1 MIPGISE
8 VNFQAIDGKQ
18 VATLHQATVTFV
30 DMGERTIETQVRI
43 DGDITPNFEGWEL
56 EYKNE
61 RFVLPI
67 RDPQAAKD
75 NTTRNSLV
83 DLTFRSWV
91 VEELKRYF
99 FFTTDP
105 QATSTAVPDQYQAS
119 VKVNLSNFV
128 QIFARV
134 LNYYWPN
141 SEITIDLSQVAP
153 PTAEPVFEI
162 DHLKVWDVLTR
173 FHEIY
178 GVRWYFQPVA
188 IQGGYRYVIKVG
200 YDAPTINDHVFEYGY
215 DGGLMRFERQ
225 VQDEN
230 ITNVLLGRGGEK
242 NLPYRYFKKSLEDSG
257 HTWTGDPDAIPE
269 LQNIYFDRLHDVN
282 FRWYVRGWMW
292 NGHRDRSGDEAWDPG
307 HTFPYYTDRGI
318 LPSSPYYISSSSPY
332 YWAFY
337 KGRYIDE
344 NFNPVEY
351 VGDEFTVQ
359 TNPQAI
365 IPKNGSSIKKYGE
378 HWGVLDDDDSVFP
391 TLQGSLV
398 NDILKVSPIN
408 NDDRTEAAEDAA
420 RITNIDDLSVSLFY
434 NLHNEFD
441 ILSDPFTIPSGWR
454 GAIWYRPFS
463 ATPAGGATYN
473 TDDSIV
479 TVVPA
484 NNPEGESG
492 GDAPT
497 KNADGEYVIQN
508 IPAGQWR
515 VRLQLVVD
523 ADPSTAVGTF
533 GIESVKL
540 YLTRVQ
546 TDAWKPTFEV
556 WIRNIWNTHYQ
567 DAAHRY
573 ETEQE
578 YAERVW
584 LPILGNHLGNEAALI
599 FCTGPMSGV
608 SDYEFKL
615 AALPEY
621 DPSVT
626 EWGSGNQSEWKL
638 TLYKSDAELEATG
651 LFIPNAQVK
660 PQVYPGRINFPIGDE
675 YYFIGIDMPFQ
686 YVYDAEVRLNT
697 NKSGQLESFSDIAP
711 TWVIGMDKVR
721 VHTQEQ
727 ADRYGILADRLK
739 AGMLLKITDPRFA
752 PGNDPLELYAQ
763 SVTYRWQEPS
773 DQSPYIVPDVE
784 VVLSDKVIP
793 QLSTVGQLQG
803 DVRMIKADYIRADQ
817 VEEVIRRLASTL
829 FLKKTGEEDTSESP
843 TRFASRLTSKDF
855 VAGGVGGSGWGLYR
869 NNSEA
874 IASNPVQEGKVVE
887 GKAVMEVDNLIVRDK
902 LTVNTFVVNQITAQG
917 GKEVLSAARI
927 EVSQVIKL
935 EGEPYRCYF
944 DQKQGSIANLF
955 RVGDIALCQRY
966 GPDWSDEE
974 RYEYYRM
981 IVSKVGLDYIELDPS
996 TSDDS
1001 EQEPSEPAVGDVIV
1015 QFGHCAYGE
1024 TPADP
1029 ARQSVI
1035 IRDVIGGGYEQM
1047 ISGLT
1052 AEENPEEG
1060 GWMYSVGTEYFF
1072 AGRQPG
1078 RNGGRPTFFI
1088 GSKDANGLGQFMEYD
1103 GQQLTIRGK
1112 LSVNSPTEEVLK
1124 AGSTTIDGDLIQTGE
1139 IVLGQALNGVFST
1152 YAGVSGKYNEDIA
1165 AWYGGDK
1172 IPIVDSAGHR
1182 IAANANKR
1190 YAKSLFRF
1198 DGSGYLAGGGIF
1210 WNENGYG
1217 GIPGITW
1224 DASGITIATT
1234 VKLPGGQQSLVEAV
1248 RELNQMF
1255 TLENTG
1261 TDANP
1266 VYRIKANYGLYSDS
1280 FITACGIGQPGGGG
1294 GGGSTVS
1301 WVQRY
1306 PSTGER
1312 IATITIDGSSIDV
1325 YAPRGGSDAS
1335 LDVNTDDAT
1344 ITVGSNSATFYKKA
1358 KVDSLL
1364 SGYATVGSLNNYIGK
1379 VSGATAGNIA
1389 IFASGGGLADSGI
1402 HNSALAL
1409 LPSNNQFTGK
1419 NTFTQSIWTHGV
1431 VLTDYSDAIYGR
1443 TGAEDY
1449 VPIFRIYTNIADPE
1463 HKGDLNFGIDPGEGG
1478 TATHDVSF
1486 IGASIYFRNKHWSDT
1501 NATLLALQDSAISA
1515 YRNIEPG
1522 SDGTLNLGASSL
1534 MWNNA
1539 HIKRWYPKPND
1550 TNIYV
1555 EYDSSTNSFHFHGN
1569 ILADGYITALNYNGN
1584 PNV

>member
-8 VNFQAIDGKQ
+8 VNFQTIDGKQ
-18 VATLHQATVTFV
+18 VATLHQATVTLV

-56 EYKNE
+56 YYKNE

-105 QATSTAVPDQYQAS
+105 KATSTAVPDQYQAS
-119 VKVNLSNFV
+119 VKVKLSDFI

-141 SEITIDLSQVAP
+141 HEITIEYNAAGPAGPNEVL
-153 PTAEPVFEI
+153 FEI

-173 FHEIY
+173 FHEIF
-178 GVRWYFQPVA
+178 GARWYFQPVA

-242 NLPYRYFKKSLEDSG
+242 NLPYRYFKKTLEKSG

-292 NGHRDRSGDEAWDPG
+292 NSNRDRRGDEAWDPG
-307 HTFPYYTDRGI
+307 HVFPYYSDRTL
-318 LPSSPYYISSSSPY
+318 LPSSPYYIDSSSPY

-337 KGRYIDE
+337 KGRYIDTH
-344 NFNPVEY
+344 FNPVEY
-351 VGDEFTVQ
+351 VGDEFAVKTSY
-359 TNPQAI
+359 PQAI

-408 NDDRTEAAEDAA
+408 NDDRTEAAKDAA
-420 RITNIDDLSVSLFY
+420 RITNIKDLSVALFY
-434 NLHNEFD
+434 NRESEFD
-441 ILSDPFTIPSGWR
+441 ILSDPFTIPQNWR

-463 ATPAGGATYN
+463 ATPDGGATYN

-484 NNPEGESG
+484 NNPEGEPG

-556 WIRNIWNTHYQ
+556 WIRNIWNTYYQ

-584 LPILGNHLGNEAALI
+584 LPILGNHLGNEAALV

-660 PQVYPGRINFPIGDE
+660 PQVEGGTIFPIGDQ

-817 VEEVIRRLASTL
+817 VEEVIRRLSSAL

-843 TRFASRLTSKDF
+843 TRFASRLTSKNF
-855 VAGGVGGSGWGLYR
+855 VAGGVGGSGWGLYY

-874 IASNPVQEGKVVE
+874 LATAPVQEGKVVE

-927 EVSQVIKL
+927 EVSQVVKL
-935 EGEPYRCYF
+935 AGEPYRCYF

-966 GPDWSDEE
+966 GPDWGDEE

-981 IVSKVGLDYIELDPS
+981 VVSKVGLDYIELDPS

-1088 GSKDANGLGQFMEYD
+1088 GSKDANGRGQYMEYD

-1112 LSVNSPTEEVLK
+1112 LSVNSTTEEVLK

-1139 IVLGQALNGVFST
+1139 IVLGQALAGVFST
-1152 YAGVSGKYNEDIA
+1152 YAGMSGKFSENIA

-1172 IPIVDSAGHR
+1172 IPIVDSAGQR

-1198 DGSGYLAGGGIF
+1198 DGSGYLAGGNIF
-1210 WNENGYG
+1210 WDEDGYG
-1217 GIPGITW
+1217 GIPGIRW
-1224 DASGITIATT
+1224 NRQGGQNVIEIDAS
-1234 VKLPGGQQSLVEAV
+1234 VKLPGGQQSLVSAV
-1248 RELNQMF
+1248 TQILDWFEEDSL
-1255 TLENTG
+1255 TG
-1261 TDANP
+1261 DIRVKKKTVSGQQVPRNF
-1266 VYRIKANYGLYSDS
+1266 YSYGQVAGGGVSTS
-1280 FITACGIGQPGGGG
+1280 GGG
-1294 GGGSTVS
+1294 GGGSTVV
-1301 WVQRY
+1301 WTQLQG
-1306 PSTGER
+1306 STGSVK
-1312 IATITIDGSSIDV
+1312 IATIKIGDDPTIDV
-1325 YAPRGGSDAS
+1325 YAPSGGGSNAS
-1335 LDVNTDDAT
+1335 LTVGNDDAT
-1344 ITVGSNSATFYKKA
+1344 ITVGSSSASFYLKT
-1358 KVDSLL
+1358 KVDSL
-1364 SGYATVGSLNNYIGK
+1364 VGGCVAK
-1379 VSGATAGNIA
+1379 VPSATAGNVA
-1389 IFASGGGLADSGI
+1389 VFASGGGLADSGI

-1409 LPSNNQFTGK
+1409 LPSDNQFTGN
-1419 NTFTQSIWTHGV
+1419 NTFTQEVAAGGYKIGRQQ
-1431 VLTDYSDAIYGR
+1431 VLTAYTEQGGTPSPLLVGYGSCAYRPIQYYAKTAHTFSIYKEELEDRTWNPVLILQDTAIY
-1443 TGAEDY
+1443 
-1449 VPIFRIYTNIADPE
+1449 V
-1463 HKGDLNFGIDPGEGG
+1463 
-1478 TATHDVSF
+1478 
-1486 IGASIYFRNKHWSDT
+1486 
-1501 NATLLALQDSAISA
+1501 
-1515 YRNIEPG
+1515 YRNMEPG
-1522 SDGTLNLGASSL
+1522 TDATRNLGASSL
-1534 MWNNA
+1534 RWNNLYV
-1539 HIKRWYPKPND
+1539 KRWYPKQGD
-1550 TNIYV
+1550 SNIYV
-1555 EYDSSTNSFHFHGN
+1555 EYDTSTSAFRFYGN
-1569 ILADGYITALNYNGN
+1569 IITSGFITAGQ
-1584 PNV
+1584 PN